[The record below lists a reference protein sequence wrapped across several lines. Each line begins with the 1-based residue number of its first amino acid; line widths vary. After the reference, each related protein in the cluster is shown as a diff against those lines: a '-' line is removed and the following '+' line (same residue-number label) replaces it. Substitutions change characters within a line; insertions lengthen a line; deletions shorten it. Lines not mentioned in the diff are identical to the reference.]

1 MTGSFLLRPVA
12 LVMVVV
18 LATLDAQVLR
28 EYGVYLVLVVDGPRL
43 SGWELQLAGLSGNV
57 DEAVAA

>member
-1 MTGSFLLRPVA
+1 MAGSFLLPPVA

-28 EYGVYLVLVVDGPRL
+28 EYGVYLVLVVDGAGL
-43 SGWELQLAGLSGNV
+43 SGWELQLAVLSGNV
-57 DEAVAA
+57 DEEVAA

>member
-28 EYGVYLVLVVDGPRL
+28 EYGVYLVLVVDGLRL
-43 SGWELQLAGLSGNV
+43 SGWELQLAGFSGNV
-57 DEAVAA
+57 DEEVAA

>member
-1 MTGSFLLRPVA
+1 MTGSFLLRLVA

-43 SGWELQLAGLSGNV
+43 SGWELQLAVLSGNV
-57 DEAVAA
+57 DEAVAT